1 MYFRSNGEFNLI
13 FDKSV
18 IKLPEGDSSAARFH
32 KEKACEINN
41 NEEESVIDILR
52 QILIYKPEKRPS
64 TQELLVNP

>member
-18 IKLPEGDSSAARFH
+18 IKLPEGDSSATRFH

-52 QILIYKPEKRPS
+52 QILIYEPEKRPS
-64 TQELLVNP
+64 GQELLVNP